1 MKLSKSSYIRGK
13 QCLKSLWLEAKRPET
28 LTELNASRAHTLN
41 TGRSVGEL
49 ARQLFPGGFLLPY
62 EGTNLSE
69 KVALT
74 RAKLAEGIATIYEAT
89 FEFCGVIVMVDILH
103 KGQNGW
109 ELYEVKSSTSLDNV
123 HLDDI
128 SLQYFVVS
136 GSGLRLSRS
145 AIIHLNKN
153 YTLGSTA
160 KLDLDELFAVKVVDQ
175 EVKEHQVIVSKMVE
189 AMHESLQQSYEP
201 DVDIGRHCFKPY
213 GCAAFDYCWRQQRN
227 IPAFSIF
234 DVFNVGKK
242 SLALY
247 ERGVINID
255 QIPDDFE
262 LSERQRLIINAHK
275 ENRVLINYE
284 AIAAFLGAL
293 EYPIS
298 HLDFETF
305 QPAVPEIPGTS
316 PYQQIV
322 FQYSLHIE
330 SIDHELIHK
339 EFLAE
344 ESGDPRIGLISR
356 LVADVPKTGTVL
368 AYNKAFEQARLRE
381 LARDFPAYASEL
393 MGIHDRMIDLAI
405 PFSKKYYYHPD
416 LRGKHSIKV
425 VLPHLEPE
433 MSEAYSSLELVQN
446 GADAMSI
453 FSGLKK
459 MNRENRERYRS
470 ALLKYC
476 ELDTLAMVK
485 TLTKL
490 RTLMDTSLP

>member
-28 LTELNASRAHTLN
+28 LTELNTSRTHTLN

-49 ARQLFPGGFLLPY
+49 ARQLFPCGFLLPY

-136 GSGLRLSRS
+136 GSGLRVSRS
-145 AIIHLNKN
+145 AIIQLNKH
-153 YTLGSTA
+153 YILGSTA
-160 KLDLDELFAVKVVDQ
+160 RLDLNELFAIKVVDR
-175 EVKEHQVIVSKMVE
+175 EVAEQQDVVREMVE

-201 DVDIGRHCFKPY
+201 DVEIGRHCFKPY

-227 IPAFSIF
+227 IPDFSIF
-234 DVFNVGKK
+234 DVFNVGRK

-247 ERGVINID
+247 ERGVIDID
-255 QIPDDFE
+255 QIPGDFE
-262 LSERQRLIINAHK
+262 LSGRQRLIVKAHK
-275 ENRVLINYE
+275 DNRAIINHE
-284 AIAAFLGAL
+284 AIASFVGSL

-330 SIDHELIHK
+330 STDDELIHK

-344 ESGDPRIGLISR
+344 EFGDPRIGIITR

-381 LARDFPAYASEL
+381 LARDFPAHASEL
-393 MGIHDRMIDLAI
+393 MSIHDRIKDLAV

-425 VLPHLEPE
+425 VLPHLVPE
-433 MSEAYSSLELVQN
+433 MSEAYKSLDLVQN
-446 GADAMSI
+446 GADAMN
-453 FSGLKK
+453 LYPALRD
-459 MNRENRERYRS
+459 MNLESRQKYRR

-476 ELDTLAMVK
+476 KQDTLAMVK
-485 TLTKL
+485 VLGKL
-490 RTLMDTSLP
+490 KKLIGAYH